1 MQNDNPNY
9 MLVPSSPS
17 MPPALESYYKG
28 ETEEVS
34 HLRDYWHILLKRK
47 RWFLGVLLGTVTL
60 TLLVSL
66 LMPPIYKVTTTLQIL
81 QDNPSA
87 VMGSQNTDPLAALT
101 GSSSL
106 DRFYETQYNILKSP
120 TLAIGIINSLNLKDH
135 PSYKAMERDYPDD
148 PPLVIKERYA
158 LNMLDYLK
166 VEPIKNSFLVD
177 VSYRSTDKNLAWKVA
192 EAMPKEYLKLSMN
205 TREQSYTTLREW
217 LDQELVRLGR
227 KLEDSERSLY
237 AHGQKQDFLSM
248 EAPEVNVVVQKY
260 IAVSQALTAA
270 QKDRAT
276 KEAQYRQIKEHGAD
290 APLITSHPLIT
301 TLRQSLIDL
310 EAQVTGQSKIF
321 GPNFPEHVAVNAKM
335 REVRH
340 RLNQEVKR
348 LEASI
353 KADYEA
359 ATKSESLLQKE
370 FDLQRSKMIDLQND
384 LVHHHVLRRDLQTN
398 TTLYEGL
405 LARMKEASV
414 ASTMV
419 ASNVS
424 VITPAKDPYEPWL
437 PKYLLFTVLAVV
449 LGSMFGMGTS
459 FFVEYMD
466 DSIKTMEEMEKICH
480 ISSLGVIP
488 MMKEES
494 WKLPMVGRES
504 RLLTGPGADPQ
515 SQEAE
520 VPAPV
525 ELMSYTEPMSMLGE
539 AIQHIR
545 TSLLLSTSEA
555 PPKVIVITSGN
566 PGEGKT
572 TVSVNLAAALAGPD
586 RRCVILDCDLRK
598 ARIHQVFRQP
608 VQPGLTNYLTGA
620 AALDDVLRTTSVPN
634 FYFLPAGPTPPNPNE
649 LFSSSAFANLINHLR
664 GEFDYVILDSP
675 PIIGFA
681 DGRTIS
687 TIADGVLLVIRHHFT
702 TRRAGQLAM
711 QLLTQNN
718 ARILGGILTMT
729 KKERM
734 GYGGYYGYFQNYNKY
749 YSGYQKQDLGDS
761 GAETG
766 SAKH

>member
-1 MQNDNPNY
+1 MQNETPNY

-17 MPPALESYYKG
+17 MPPALDSYYKG

-47 RWFLGVLLGTVTL
+47 WWFLGVLLGTVGL
-60 TLLVSL
+60 TLSVSG
-66 LMPPIYKVTTTLQIL
+66 LMSPIYKVTTTIQIL

-87 VMGSQNTDPLAALT
+87 LVGGQNTDPLGALT
-101 GSSSL
+101 GSSSV
-106 DRFYETQYNILKSP
+106 DKFYETQYNILKSP
-120 TLAIGIINSLNLKDH
+120 TIAKGLIDTLNLKEH
-135 PSYKAMERDYPDD
+135 PSYKKVERDYPKDS
-148 PPLVIKERYA
+148 PEAIKDRYA
-158 LNMLDYLK
+158 WALLDSLK
-166 VEPIKNSFLVD
+166 VDPVKNSFLVD
-177 VSYRSTDKNLAWKVA
+177 VSFKSTDKNMAWKIT
-192 EAMPKEYLKLSMN
+192 EAIPKEYLKLSMS

-217 LDQELVRLGR
+217 LDKELVRLGQ
-227 KLEDSERSLY
+227 KLQDSERTLY

-248 EAPEVNVVVQKY
+248 EEPEVNVVVKKY
-260 IAVSQALTAA
+260 VAVSQALTAA
-270 QKDRAT
+270 QADKAN
-276 KEAQYRQIKEHGAD
+276 KEAQYKQIKEQGAD
-290 APLITSHPLIT
+290 APLITNHPLVT
-301 TLRQSLIDL
+301 ALRQSLIDL
-310 EAQVTGQSKIF
+310 EGQVSGQSKIF
-321 GPNFPEHVAVNAKM
+321 GPNFPEQASISARM
-335 REVRH
+335 REVRQ
-340 RLNQEVKR
+340 RLNQEVRR

-359 ATKSESLLQKE
+359 ATKSEALLQKE
-370 FDLQRSKMIDLQND
+370 FDLQRSKMVDLQND
-384 LVHHHVLRRDLQTN
+384 LVHHHVLKRDLQTN
-398 TTLYEGL
+398 QTLYEGL

-424 VITPAKDPYEPWL
+424 VITPALDPYEPWL

-488 MMKEES
+488 MMKEDS

-504 RLLTGPGADPQ
+504 RMLTGPGADTQGPA
-515 SQEAE
+515 EA
-520 VPAPV
+520 PSPV
-525 ELMSYTEPMSMLGE
+525 ELLSYNNPMSMLGE

-598 ARIHQVFRQP
+598 ARVHQVFRQP

-620 AALDDVLRTTSVPN
+620 SALEDVLRTTSVPN
-634 FYFLPAGPTPPNPNE
+634 LYFLPAGPTPPNPNE
-649 LFSSSAFANLINHLR
+649 LFSSSAFTNLINHLR
-664 GEFDYVILDSP
+664 GEFDHIILDSP

-702 TRRAGQLAM
+702 TREAGQLAM
-711 QLLTQNN
+711 QLLSQNN

-734 GYGGYYGYFQNYNKY
+734 GYGGYYGYFKNYHKYYGGYNKQDT
-749 YSGYQKQDLGDS
+749 GEGKQ
-761 GAETG
+761 TQ
-766 SAKH
+766 H

>member
-9 MLVPSSPS
+9 MLVPTSPS

-28 ETEEVS
+28 ETEEAS
-34 HLRDYWHILLKRK
+34 HVRDYWHILLKRK
-47 RWFLGVLLGTVTL
+47 WWFLGVLLGTVTL
-60 TLLVSL
+60 TLLVSF
-66 LMPPIYKVTTTLQIL
+66 LMSPIYKVTTTLQIL

-87 VMGSQNTDPLAALT
+87 IMGGQNTDPLGALT

-106 DRFYETQYNILKSP
+106 DKFYETQYNILKSP
-120 TLAIGIINSLNLKDH
+120 TLALGIIDHLNLREH
-135 PSYKAMERDYPDD
+135 PTYKTMEKDYPDD
-148 PPLVIKERYA
+148 PPRVIKERYA
-158 LNMLDYLK
+158 LSMLDYLK

-177 VSYRSTDKNLAWKVA
+177 VSYRSTDKNLAWKVT
-192 EAMPKEYLKLSMN
+192 EALPKEYLKLSMN

-217 LDQELVRLGR
+217 LDKELVRLGQ
-227 KLEDSERSLY
+227 KLQDSERTLY
-237 AHGQKQDFLSM
+237 AHGQKQDFLSL
-248 EAPEVNVVVQKY
+248 EEPEVNVVVKKY
-260 IAVSQALTAA
+260 IAVSQALTTA
-270 QKDRAT
+270 QAEKAN
-276 KEAQYRQIKEHGAD
+276 KEAQYRQIKEQGAD
-290 APLITSHPLIT
+290 APLITNHPLVT
-301 TLRQSLIDL
+301 ALRQSLIDL
-310 EAQVTGQSKIF
+310 EGQVTGQSKIF
-321 GPNFPEHVAVNAKM
+321 GPNFPEHASINARM
-335 REVRH
+335 REVRQ

-384 LVHHHVLRRDLQTN
+384 LVHHHVLKRDLQTN
-398 TTLYEGL
+398 QTLYEGL

-449 LGSMFGMGTS
+449 LGSMFGLGTS

-466 DSIKTMEEMEKICH
+466 DSIKTTEELEKICH

-488 MMKEES
+488 MVETES
-494 WKLPMVGRES
+494 WKLPIGRES
-504 RLLTGPGADPQ
+504 LKLPAPGATLLEGEEEGP
-515 SQEAE
+515 S
-520 VPAPV
+520 PV
-525 ELMSYTEPMSMLGE
+525 ELLSYNEPMSMLGE

-545 TSLLLSTSEA
+545 TSLLLSSSES

-598 ARIHQVFRQP
+598 ARVHQVFRQP

-620 AALDDVLRTTSVPN
+620 AALEDVLRTTSVPN
-634 FYFLPAGPTPPNPNE
+634 LYFLPAGPTPPNPNE

-664 GEFDYVILDSP
+664 GEFDHVILDSP

-687 TIADGVLLVIRHHFT
+687 TIADGVLLAIRHHST
-702 TRRAGQLAM
+702 TREAGQLAM
-711 QLLTQNN
+711 RLLSQSNS
-718 ARILGGILTMT
+718 RILGGILTMT
-729 KKERM
+729 KGGFM
-734 GYGGYYGYFQNYNKY
+734 GYGGYYGYFQNYNKD
-749 YSGYQKQDLGDS
+749 YSGYHKQDLGDS
-761 GAETG
+761 SIGTG